1 MTSITV
7 LLPAIL
13 VLLVDQLTKM
23 AVTRRLANGSSAAV
37 VWGVRL
43 RCAMKPSR
51 SRRLP
56 DKRIALVLLWGV
68 VLSTFAFLIG
78 QGDVFHHPA
87 AHVGIGAALGGAASN
102 VYDRLRRGA
111 VVDFVAIGWWPVFNL
126 ADVGITLGA
135 LVALWF
141 IR

>member
-7 LLPAIL
+7 LLPAVL

-23 AVTRRLANGSSAAV
+23 AVTRRFARGSSAAAV
-37 VWGVRL
+37 RFVRL
-43 RCAMKPSR
+43 HCATRPSR

-56 DKRIALVLLWGV
+56 DKRIALALLWGA
-68 VLSTFAFLIG
+68 VLGAFAFLIG
-78 QGDVFHHPA
+78 QGHVFHHPA

-102 VYDRLRRGA
+102 FYDRLRTGA
-111 VVDFVAIGWWPVFNL
+111 VVGFVAIGRWPLFNL

-135 LVALWF
+135 VMALWF